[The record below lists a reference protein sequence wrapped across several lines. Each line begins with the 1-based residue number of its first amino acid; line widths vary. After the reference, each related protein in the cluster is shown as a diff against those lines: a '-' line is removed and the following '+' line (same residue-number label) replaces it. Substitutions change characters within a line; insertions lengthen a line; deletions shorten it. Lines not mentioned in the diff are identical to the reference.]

1 MAKNDMGPSGSKDGA
16 PTKSEQN
23 GGKPNVGFSSPPNQD
38 SSSTTGDKP
47 GTFGENSRR
56 AH

>member
-1 MAKNDMGPSGSKDGA
+1 MAKNDMGPTGGKDGA
-16 PTKSEQN
+16 PTKSEQD

-38 SSSTTGDKP
+38 SSATTGDKP
-47 GTFGENSRR
+47 NTFGENPRR